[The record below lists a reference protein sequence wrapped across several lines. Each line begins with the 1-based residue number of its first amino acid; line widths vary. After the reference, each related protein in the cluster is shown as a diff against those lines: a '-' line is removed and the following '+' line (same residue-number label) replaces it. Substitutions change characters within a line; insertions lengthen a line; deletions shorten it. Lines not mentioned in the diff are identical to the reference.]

1 MKPNL
6 SQKLLSL
13 LLLLA
18 MLTAALSAA
27 LGADGTNL
35 YITGYT
41 LTNAAGGSVGSINK
55 GDTVNITVSIKDTS
69 SPSTDVGTLDVTKLE
84 DSFTGG
90 SASVARTSEEGK
102 PLVYAVTL
110 TGLQY
115 KGSGQSL
122 RLQVGLPGSPD
133 SYQTLE
139 LTITEAVVFD
149 PSQIPPP
156 PTPTP
161 PPPPEPIP
169 APMVLVSRSELR
181 QPVEAGQEFT
191 VTVSFQNL
199 GNAALKSP
207 VATFTPSDGLTI
219 AGGSSSFL
227 LDDIGGKKTGTVRL
241 KLKANATIAS
251 PAQSLGV
258 ELKFN

>member
-18 MLTAALSAA
+18 MLTAALPAA

-161 PPPPEPIP
+161 
-169 APMVLVSRSELR
+169 VSYTHL
-181 QPVEAGQEFT
+181 
-191 VTVSFQNL
+191 
-199 GNAALKSP
+199 
-207 VATFTPSDGLTI
+207 
-219 AGGSSSFL
+219 
-227 LDDIGGKKTGTVRL
+227 
-241 KLKANATIAS
+241 
-251 PAQSLGV
+251 
-258 ELKFN
+258 